1 MDQPIIL
8 DQLLKHSKKDM
19 VSFHVPGHKS
29 GKIYERFNYKNFTG
43 QLLSMD
49 ITEIPGTD
57 NLHAPEEIIKEAQ
70 ESAARFYKAD
80 HTFFL
85 IDGTSCGIIAMLMA
99 VASPGDKVIV
109 PRDCHKSVIHGLVLG
124 NITPVYIQ
132 PEVWVEKG
140 ITMGIRPE
148 TVEQALKECPEAKA
162 VLITY
167 PNYYGICSDI
177 ETIAT
182 IVHKYDK
189 ILLVDEAHGAH
200 FNLSD
205 LLPVS
210 ALDAGADIVAQSTH
224 KTLPAFTQAS
234 MLHVKSH
241 RVDVSR
247 LKVMLAMQ
255 QSTSPSYL
263 LMASLDMARAI
274 AASEGKFL
282 MNRLLG
288 YIESFKHQIVEI
300 EKIEILSQ
308 ALVGSYG
315 VKGIDPTKL
324 VIDMTGLGIQGT
336 VLEELLRTK
345 YNIQMELANMN
356 VAVAVATIGNER
368 NDFDRLAHALLGIKD
383 GKGITHRHIEAPLYS
398 YRLPKMRLT
407 PRQSVYMAKTTVDF
421 TDSFGKISGEYLIPY
436 PPGIP
441 VLCPGEEITTEVIE
455 YIKLLK
461 KSGIQ
466 IIGLEDT
473 TLHKIKVIEL

>member
-8 DQLLKHSKKDM
+8 DRLLKHSRKDM

-29 GKIYERFNYKNFTG
+29 GKIYDRFNYKNFTG
-43 QLLSMD
+43 QLLSID

-57 NLHAPEEIIKEAQ
+57 NLHAPEEMIKKAQ
-70 ESAARFYKAD
+70 EKAARFYKAD

-85 IDGTSCGIIAMLMA
+85 VDGTSCGIIAMLMA
-99 VASPGDKVIV
+99 VANPGDKVIV
-109 PRDCHKSVIHGLVLG
+109 PRDCHKSVIHGLILG

-140 ITMGIRPE
+140 ISMGIRPE
-148 TVEQALKECPEAKA
+148 TVEQALKEYPEAKA

-177 ETIAT
+177 EAIAT

-205 LLPVS
+205 LLPMS
-210 ALDAGADIVAQSTH
+210 ALEAGADIVAQSTH

-234 MLHVKSH
+234 MLHVRSQ
-241 RVDVSR
+241 RIDVNR

-263 LMASLDMARAI
+263 LMASLDLARTI
-274 AASEGKFL
+274 AEAEGKFL
-282 MNRLLG
+282 MNQLLG
-288 YIESFKHQIVEI
+288 HIETLKNQIMES
-300 EKIEILSQ
+300 EKIKILDHTTV
-308 ALVGSYG
+308 ASYG
-315 VKGIDPTKL
+315 VKAVDPTKL
-324 VIDMTGLGIQGT
+324 VIDMTALGIQGT

-345 YNIQMELANMN
+345 YHIQMELANIN

-368 NDFDRLAHALLGIKD
+368 KDFDRLAHALMTIKD
-383 GKGITHRHIEAPLYS
+383 GKGIVHRHVETPLYS
-398 YRLPKMRLT
+398 YQLPKMKLT
-407 PRQSVYMAKTTVDF
+407 PRQSIYMEKSAVDF
-421 TDSFGKISGEYLIPY
+421 ADSSGKISGEYLIPY

-441 VLCPGEEITTEVIE
+441 IVCPGEEITTEVIE
-455 YIKLLK
+455 YIKTLK
-461 KSGIQ
+461 KNGIQ
-466 IIGLEDT
+466 IVGLEDT
-473 TLHKIKVIEL
+473 TLQKIKVIEL